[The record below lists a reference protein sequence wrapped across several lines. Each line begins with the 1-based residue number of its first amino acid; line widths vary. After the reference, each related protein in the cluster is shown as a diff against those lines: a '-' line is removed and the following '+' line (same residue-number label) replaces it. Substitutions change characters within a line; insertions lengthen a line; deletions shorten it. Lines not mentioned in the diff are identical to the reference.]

1 MHMSKE
7 TNTRHFNVASLQ
19 PLGVGWLQLLLILSM
34 GSIYTK
40 KEKKKRIE
48 KYSIS
53 QQHTFYAEKESF
65 CLQPTVEA
73 GKYIYH
79 YMLISSTVSTIC
91 FI

>member
-73 GKYIYH
+73 TGL
-79 YMLISSTVSTIC
+79 LIVMSSV
-91 FI
+91 

>member
-40 KEKKKRIE
+40 KEKKKE
-48 KYSIS
+48 
-53 QQHTFYAEKESF
+53 
-65 CLQPTVEA
+65 
-73 GKYIYH
+73 
-79 YMLISSTVSTIC
+79 
-91 FI
+91 